1 MHPVWHLGEVDI
13 NVDDVGHNDQGD
25 HGDPDDDD
33 DQDDHDDDD
42 DQDDHYDVGHDWSQ
56 ISVELATLFVE
67 GGQ

>member
-1 MHPVWHLGEVDI
+1 MHPVWHLEKVDI

-25 HGDPDDDD
+25 HGDP
-33 DQDDHDDDD
+33 DDDD